1 MSNIC
6 ECFKEN
12 MNDAIKKLDSI
23 PPVVIGMEMSRIAW
37 DIIGNNI
44 DKLKEFSDCIT
55 GIAVTIVEGDKEL
68 GINKARVVFDKGKDR
83 IITIFNWNYDFK
95 HNFKKELNNQYN

>member
-6 ECFKEN
+6 ESFKEN

-68 GINKARVVFDKGKDR
+68 GINKARVVFDKGEDKV
-83 IITIFNWNYDFK
+83 ITIFNWNYDFK
-95 HNFKKELNNQYN
+95 YNFTKELNRRR